1 MSEDSEPTTFVFIVG
16 LPRTGSTLTHRILN
30 RSPLVRLAG
39 ETHFLGTPTRFRGVE
54 GYASRF
60 ARIGDMRTDEGLRSV
75 VDAIYRLK
83 GKAFWSRF
91 AQQVD
96 RADFEEA
103 LRATDRSPRA
113 LFEIAMRKFAAG
125 RPIAGDKSP
134 EHIFSVPTLM
144 AWFPG
149 ALVVHTFRDPRA
161 VYVSLRRKERPE
173 SLSAVGRAAR
183 RAETLFDAYAST
195 NLAVRWR
202 RMAALHR
209 EYSRRYPRRYTM
221 LKFEDLL
228 ADPESTTRR
237 LCEFLGIPFDDA
249 MLEQVVHNSS
259 YQPKQT
265 GAGIDRSAAERWRQH
280 LPRATERWLLA
291 LCGSEMAAL
300 GYRR

>member
-1 MSEDSEPTTFVFIVG
+1 MPEHSEPTTFVFIVG

-39 ETHFLGTPTRFRGVE
+39 ETHFLGTPSRFRGVE
-54 GYASRF
+54 GYARRF
-60 ARIGDMRTDEGLRSV
+60 ARIGDMRTEEGLRSV
-75 VDAIYRLK
+75 VDSIYRLK

-96 RADFEEA
+96 RSDFEQA
-103 LRATDRSPRA
+103 LRVSDRSPRA
-113 LFEIAMRKFAAG
+113 LFEIAMREFAAG

-149 ALVVHTFRDPRA
+149 ALVIHTFRDPRA
-161 VYVSLRRKERPE
+161 VYVSLRRKERSE
-173 SLSAVGRAAR
+173 SLSTVGRMAR
-183 RAETLFDAYAST
+183 KAGVLFDAYATT
-195 NLAVRWR
+195 NLALRWR
-202 RMAALHR
+202 QMAALHR
-209 EYSRRYPRRYTM
+209 EYARRFPGRYSM

-228 ADPESTTRR
+228 ADPDSSTRQ
-237 LCEFLGIPFDDA
+237 LCEFVGIPFYEA

-280 LPRATERWLLA
+280 LPPATERWLLA